1 MSSDN
6 ATPKAPQVA
15 DVLTEIQAL
24 MAAVRANVGQLSAIL
39 TTAPEVPRDD
49 PAPA

>member
-1 MSSDN
+1 MTGGN
-6 ATPKAPQVA
+6 AAPKPAQVA

-24 MAAVRANVGQLSAIL
+24 MAAVRANVGQLNAIL
-39 TTAPEVPRDD
+39 TAAPEVPSDD